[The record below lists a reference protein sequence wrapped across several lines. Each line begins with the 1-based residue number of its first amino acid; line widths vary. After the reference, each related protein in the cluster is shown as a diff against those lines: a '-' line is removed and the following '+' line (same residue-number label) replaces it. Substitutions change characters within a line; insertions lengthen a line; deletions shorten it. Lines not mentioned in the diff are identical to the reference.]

1 MNDTV
6 PQTLGFE
13 DALKELEKIVRC
25 LEDGDTALE
34 EALGQYEKG
43 VGLLKQCYGQLRQA
57 EQRIQLLTGETAD
70 GQPLTE
76 RFDHAA
82 TLELQRGEPGKR
94 ARK

>member
-1 MNDTV
+1 MSDTA

-13 DALKELEKIVRC
+13 DALRELEQVVRC
-25 LEDGDTALE
+25 LEDGDTGLE

-70 GQPLTE
+70 GQPVTE
-76 RFDHAA
+76 GFDHAA
-82 TLELQRGEPGKR
+82 TLELQRAEPGKR
-94 ARK
+94 PRR